1 MKNYLLLI
9 SVCCIITA
17 CESQLDENMSSMVKE
32 QETEP
37 ISYVIEEAF
46 PNQSGTL
53 VTLNNGW
60 VVEKFDSVYVLGG
73 DVVLSQEQID
83 HYNKTTRSA
92 QSDDAERY
100 WPKGIV
106 YYTINSS
113 LPNQYRVTDAIA
125 HWESKT
131 GITFELK
138 NRKTKDYIE
147 FAQSP
152 SNQGTYSTSIGKAGG
167 VQYIRL
173 EDIASTGNAIHEIG
187 HAVGLFHEQC
197 REDRDNYITINWNNI
212 ESDNNSRYQFK
223 KYAETGYKG
232 IDWGTFDFNSIM
244 LYHSYA
250 FSKDGSPTMV
260 KKDGTT
266 FIGQRYGLSEG
277 DIASVNAVYGPPYIR
292 LQYGETFGDDGD
304 RDDYTHSTEVI
315 AVFYSDKN
323 CTQRITLT
331 SPIKIYIVHNESH
344 YSDIREGDYSYNYI
358 TTEIVPANSYE
369 YGIGFNY
376 ESQRSEFGTVIDH
389 WSDSYSVL
397 NH

>member
-92 QSDDAERY
+92 QSNDHERY
-100 WPKGIV
+100 WYKGIV

-131 GITFELK
+131 GIKFELK
-138 NRKTKDYIE
+138 GRKTKDYIE

-187 HAVGLFHEQC
+187 HAIGLFHEQC

-212 ESDNNSRYQFK
+212 ESDNNSQYQFK

-266 FIGQRYGLSEG
+266 FIGQRYGLS
-277 DIASVNAVYGPPYIR
+277 
-292 LQYGETFGDDGD
+292 
-304 RDDYTHSTEVI
+304 
-315 AVFYSDKN
+315 
-323 CTQRITLT
+323 
-331 SPIKIYIVHNESH
+331 
-344 YSDIREGDYSYNYI
+344 
-358 TTEIVPANSYE
+358 
-369 YGIGFNY
+369 
-376 ESQRSEFGTVIDH
+376 
-389 WSDSYSVL
+389 
-397 NH
+397 